1 MKKILLFMLGVLLA
15 LPGIAR
21 DFTYEYEGQ
30 TLTYT
35 VLDEEAKTCRT
46 KDGAYYYGSGKTVPG
61 NKVSGELIIPA
72 VVKDNDTEYTVT
84 SIGFYAFA
92 ECSGLTS
99 VSIPNTVE
107 TIEYRAFIGCTG
119 LTSVTI
125 PHSVTSMDVGAFSG
139 CTGLTSVTL
148 SESLTSISERAFSG
162 CTGLTSVTLSE
173 SLTSIGKS
181 AFSSTGLTSVIIP
194 DSVKKIEAGAFSYCK
209 SLASVT
215 FGNTVQEIGKE
226 AFSECKSLTSITI
239 PNSVTTIGDKAF
251 YFCNNMTWAIIGKSV
266 TAMGYDT
273 FKFCHSLIKIAYPS
287 TIGCPENTYSV
298 AVAYPAEDVI
308 TEDGFVYGPD
318 KKTLYFAPY
327 YLEGEYTIPSTV
339 TEIGQRA
346 FTICES
352 LTSVKIPDSVK
363 SIGDNAFENCTGL
376 NSVTIGNSVNKIG
389 KSAFYECSNLTSVI
403 IPNSVKSIDDNAFEN
418 CTGLTSVTL
427 GNSVTE
433 FGMNIFKSCS
443 SLKSLIVTNM
453 IPATITKETFRE
465 HYAST
470 ELSVPE
476 DVAMEYILTL
486 WSLFDNIR
494 IVDSEKILK
503 TFETGNLKYR
513 LIPAKADGENNL
525 AVVIPGDYSS
535 LTEVTIPERFTVT
548 ENGKNLRYYVDAVG
562 YNAFNGC
569 GNITTITFN
578 SRNAA
583 RVIGEYA
590 FAGTKISQIALPG
603 TLKTIGNYAFNKCES
618 LQNITIPAS
627 VTSFGKNAFSDCS
640 SLTSATFE
648 PGLQTIP
655 EYAFSNC
662 QSLQNITIP
671 ASIGT
676 ISDNAFS
683 KCYSM
688 SSLILE
694 SGIKNIGNFAF
705 SECRDLKNITIP
717 ASVDSIGSFAFYKCS
732 NLTSVTLEPGIKAIG
747 EHAFDSC
754 ERLGNITVPGSIDTI
769 SNFAFSDCQSLCTI
783 VVEPGVKIIGDN
795 AFYQCR
801 EADKVTIAGSVKT
814 IGDWAFHNINSGI
827 RNVSLI
833 LTLNEGLESIGSN
846 AFSIPGGR
854 GHRQT
859 LYIPSTVRSI
869 GNDAFKEFNCTH
881 IDISDL
887 AAWFN
892 IDFENSLAN
901 PATENSLYLNGE
913 QIKNLVIPESV
924 TEVKK
929 YAFYKVP
936 LETLTCNDALQS
948 INMNAFFECG
958 LTKVL
963 ISGNVRTIDECAFSW
978 NPIQDYTF
986 AYGAEPITI
995 NPDGF
1000 PTPAKLSWDRPIE
1013 SLNFGLTKVE
1023 DLTLGNSVTEIPAA
1037 RFKDL
1042 TKLSTVTLGNG
1053 LTTIGDEA
1061 FSGCTGLT
1069 EVILPPSTETIGA
1082 SAFAGNTKLT
1092 SIIMGHKVKTIGEKA
1107 YDLCPAQTVSITAQ
1121 TPPVAPDN
1129 TFSNYTGNLYVQGE
1143 EAAEAYYNA
1152 DYCWFQFEGHVMIE
1166 PTELKVDGDK
1176 TLTGKAGD
1184 TFQLT
1189 ATLYPEKVT
1198 LPQIFWR
1205 STNPDIATVTPD
1217 GLVTLHADM
1226 SDIMAMAADDDSSEN
1241 SCKIIAETLY
1251 ANGPVAEITV
1261 NSISSGIDNIID
1273 TNTPDEI
1280 DYTAPVEVYNF
1291 QGMKVATTTDNL
1303 SAGIY
1308 IIRQGNIVKKI
1319 AVK

>member
-21 DFTYEYEGQ
+21 DFFYDYEGSF
-30 TLTYT
+30 LRYT
-35 VLDEEAKTCRT
+35 VIDEEAKTC
-46 KDGAYYYGSGKTVPG
+46 KLYEGYYSAYYEKYTPG
-61 NKVSGELIIPA
+61 NDVSGEIIIPA
-72 VVKDNDTEYTVT
+72 VVKNNNTEYTVI
-84 SIGFYAFA
+84 SIGHYAFA
-92 ECSGLTS
+92 GCSGLTS

-107 TIEYRAFIGCTG
+107 TIEYRAFIDCTG

-125 PHSVTSMDVGAFSG
+125 PHSVTSMDYGAFSG

-148 SESLTSISERAFSG
+148 SESLTSIGERAFSG

-194 DSVKKIEAGAFSYCK
+194 DSVKKIEAGAFSYCR

-226 AFSECKSLTSITI
+226 AFSECRSLTSITI

-251 YFCNNMTWAIIGKSV
+251 YDCDNMTWAIIGKSV
-266 TAMGYDT
+266 TQMGYET
-273 FKFCHSLIKIAYPS
+273 FRFCNSLIKIAYPS

-389 KSAFYECSNLTSVI
+389 KSAFYGCSNLTSVI
-403 IPNSVKSIDDNAFEN
+403 IPDSVKSIDDNAFEN

-443 SLKSLIVTNM
+443 NLKSLIVTNM

-548 ENGKNLRYYVDAVG
+548 ENGKNLRYYVDAIG

-618 LQNITIPAS
+618 L
-627 VTSFGKNAFSDCS
+627 K
-640 SLTSATFE
+640 
-648 PGLQTIP
+648 
-655 EYAFSNC
+655 
-662 QSLQNITIP
+662 NITIP

-732 NLTSVTLEPGIKAIG
+732 HLTSATLEPGIKAIG

-754 ERLGNITVPGSIDTI
+754 GELENITVPGSIDTI
-769 SNFAFSDCQSLCTI
+769 SDYAFSDCQSLCTI
-783 VVEPGVKIIGDN
+783 VIEPGVKTIGDN

-827 RNVSLI
+827 RKVSLI

-854 GHRQT
+854 GYRQT

-869 GNDAFKEFNCTH
+869 GNDAFKEFNCTR

-892 IDFENSLAN
+892 IDFENGLAN

-948 INMNAFFECG
+948 INMNAFSECG

-995 NPDGF
+995 NLDGF
-1000 PTPAKLSWDRPIE
+1000 PTPVKLSWDRPIE
-1013 SLNFGLTKVE
+1013 SLNFDLTEVE

-1037 RFKDL
+1037 RFKDF

-1121 TPPVAPDN
+1121 TPPEAPDN